1 MIEFTS
7 LRKAEQFER
16 VKNEGQRFLD
26 EGLEVF
32 IKENDTPGTRL
43 GIQVSS
49 KIANAAQ
56 RNKAK
61 RRIKEATRLLEE
73 KKSIDMVVVVRKTGL
88 EKDLSTI
95 VKTLKKHPSLFIDK

>member
-26 EGLEVF
+26 KGLEVF
-32 IKENDTPGTRL
+32 VKESETLGVKL

-49 KIANAAQ
+49 KIENAAK
-56 RNKAK
+56 RNKVK

-95 VKTLKKHPSLFIDK
+95 VKTLKKHPSLFTEK

>member
-7 LRKAEQFER
+7 LTKTEEFER

-26 EGLEVF
+26 NGLEVF
-32 IKENDTPGTRL
+32 IKESETPGVKL

-49 KIANAAQ
+49 KIANAAK
-56 RNKAK
+56 RNKVK

-73 KKSIDMVVVVRKTGL
+73 KKSIDMVVIVRKSGL
-88 EKDLSTI
+88 ETDLSTI
-95 VKTLKKHPSLFIDK
+95 QKTLKKHPSLFIEK